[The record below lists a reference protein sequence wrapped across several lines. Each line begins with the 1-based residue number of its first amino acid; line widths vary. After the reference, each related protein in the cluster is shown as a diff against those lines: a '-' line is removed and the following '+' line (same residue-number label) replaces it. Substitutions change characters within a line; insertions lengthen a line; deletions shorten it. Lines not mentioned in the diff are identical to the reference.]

1 MTILHSP
8 AGAAGVPWNLQ
19 WTHLTAPALRDL
31 AARGALV
38 LLPVGSVE
46 QHGPHLPTGVDDML
60 CTAVCLKAAALV
72 AEHRPVVVAPSIWC
86 GLADHH
92 VAFGGTFTLSLPTY
106 HALLREICGSI
117 AAAGFREIV
126 IVNGHGGNCMALG
139 ALTGELT
146 RELSLSIATT
156 TYFMEAFSETSQIL
170 EDQKSLLHACEG
182 ETSMIMALAP
192 SLLDASRLD
201 EAHGP
206 AFDMISSMLPSLKAF
221 RSFKEVTP
229 SGVSGDARRATPEK
243 GRAILDACA
252 AALARRLSAGEP
264 WRPESSR

>member
-1 MTILHSP
+1 MTIPHNP
-8 AGAAGVPWNLQ
+8 IGAADAPGNLQ
-19 WTHLTAPALRDL
+19 WSHLTAPALRDL

-60 CTAVCLKAAALV
+60 CKAVCLKAADLI
-72 AEHRPVVVAPSIWC
+72 AEHRPVVVAPSVWC

-92 VAFGGTFTLSLPTY
+92 LEFGGTFTLSLGTY

-117 AAAGFREIV
+117 AGAGFRQIV

-139 ALTGELT
+139 ALTGELA
-146 RELSLSIATT
+146 RELSIGVATT
-156 TYFMEAFSETSQIL
+156 TYFMEAFSETGRIL
-170 EDQKSLLHACEG
+170 EDQASLLHACEG
-182 ETSMIMALAP
+182 ETSMMMALAP
-192 SLLDASRLD
+192 SLVDPSRLD

-206 AFDMISSMLPSLKAF
+206 AFDMISSMLPSLRVF
-221 RSFKEVTP
+221 RSFADLTP

-252 AALARRLSAGEP
+252 QALARRLLAGEP
-264 WRPESSR
+264 WRP